1 MERED
6 AAGRKIRILVLDSS
20 VIHTQLLTEALRRDH
35 TLEVLRSDSAKTVT
49 REVIDRRIDVL
60 VISADLEEQ
69 RYRGFEIL
77 REVRVSRADIRA
89 VILLDSS
96 KPEVVLDAFR
106 AGARGVFSRFE
117 SIERLCKCIHCVYN
131 GEVWANSSE
140 MSVALDALASAP
152 TVHAVDANG
161 LSLLSKREMDIV
173 QSLAEGLT
181 NREIAERL
189 GLSQHT
195 VKNYLFRIFDKLG
208 VSSRVELLFMTLSQ
222 DSSSQSAVSYVL
234 KNCVDGILQDDS
246 ALSECQQAA
255 EQGSPI
261 AQLMLAQLYSARK
274 ANPTDAV
281 LAYKWYLIASAHVLQ
296 ASKQVTTGM
305 SSEHILQA
313 EKMAADSLK
322 RPPKISPSSTAHVG
336 DRPSTMSCAASDQ
349 L

>member
-6 AAGRKIRILVLDSS
+6 AAGRNIRILVLDGS
-20 VIHTQLLTEALRRDH
+20 VIHTQLLTEALKRDH
-35 TLEVLRSDSAKTVT
+35 ALEVLRSDSAKTVT

-60 VISADLEEQ
+60 VMSADLDEQ

-77 REVRVSRADIRA
+77 REVRVSRPDIRA
-89 VILLDSS
+89 IILLDSS

-106 AGARGVFSRFE
+106 AGARGVFSRCE
-117 SIERLCKCIHCVYN
+117 SIERLCKCIHCVHN
-131 GEVWANSSE
+131 GEVWANSGE

-152 TVHAVDANG
+152 AIHAVDANG

-222 DSSSQSAVSYVL
+222 DSNPQSVFSYFL
-234 KNCVDGILQDDS
+234 RSCTEEILRSDS
-246 ALSECQQAA
+246 CLAECQQAA

-261 AQLMLAQLYSARK
+261 AQLVLAQLYQARK
-274 ANPTDAV
+274 AGPTDMV
-281 LAYKWYLIASAHVLQ
+281 LAHKWYLIASAQVLQ
-296 ASKQVTTGM
+296 ASKNLNQVLT
-305 SSEHILQA
+305 SEQLLQA
-313 EKMAADSLK
+313 EKMAADWLRRTQK
-322 RPPKISPSSTAHVG
+322 VPASSVSG
-336 DRPSTMSCAASDQ
+336 IGERPSALGTAASD
-349 L
+349 